1 MGRGAPERSPSLIV
15 SIFLSS
21 TDRRSNDQSSSGLRV
36 PRETGKSIRAPPEE
50 YGVDSISAVAP
61 SAAVGRVLLVS
72 NDPVTVQQLN
82 EAMRELALYSEV
94 CLEVPA
100 ALRLLSNQ
108 KFEAVIVDLL
118 LGESAHAILEEVR
131 ISRSNRTVVILT
143 ISGSREGSAGAFK
156 AGSSF
161 VLERPLSTP
170 SITRM
175 LKAAYGLIVRERR
188 RYFRCPV
195 AVPADIRR
203 AALSDIRCQTLNI
216 SEGGM
221 AMTVPVPVK
230 SGLLFSLHFQL
241 PGCSFQFDTQSFICW
256 SDEQGRAGL
265 QFASA
270 SGAWKSELQEWLSQR
285 LEDSLPES
293 VAEKFRRTL
302 NS

>member
-1 MGRGAPERSPSLIV
+1 MN
-15 SIFLSS
+15 S
-21 TDRRSNDQSSSGLRV
+21 T
-36 PRETGKSIRAPPEE
+36 
-50 YGVDSISAVAP
+50 SAVAP
-61 SAAVGRVLLVS
+61 YPSVGRVLLAA
-72 NDPVTVQQLN
+72 NDPVTVQQLT
-82 EAMRELALYSEV
+82 EAMQQLALYPEV
-94 CLEVPA
+94 CLEVSA
-100 ALRLLSNQ
+100 ALRLLHSQ

-131 ISRSNRTVVILT
+131 VSRSNRTVIIFT
-143 ISGSREGSAGAFK
+143 ISGSHAGSAGAFK

-161 VLERPLSTP
+161 VLERPLSMT

-203 AALSDIRCQTLNI
+203 AAVNDVRCQTLNI

-221 AMTVPVPVK
+221 ALTVSVPLK
-230 SGLLFSLHFQL
+230 SGLVVSVHFQL
-241 PGCSFQFDTQSFICW
+241 PSRPFQFAVQSFICW

-265 QFASA
+265 QFASP
-270 SGAWKSELQEWLSQR
+270 SGVWKSELQEWLAQR

-293 VAEKFRRTL
+293 VAEKFRRTID
-302 NS
+302 S